1 MAFVNDYQEIFGEEV
16 QQAVGAGTGS
26 TPVKVAR
33 IILNA
38 GAMSQFAYHF
48 HIIGHPF
55 LQTFGLEW
63 AAFVFKPLHLLVK
76 VILYFVYGTQRGFL
90 GGHEEVGGINL
101 VGIELG
107 DGNAAHRVHFLN
119 TVYLVSPKGDAQQVV
134 GVSQINV
141 HRIAFHAEIAA
152 VQVNVVAYVKTVH
165 QASQEDIATEI
176 LALLYFDDV
185 VVEVC
190 RIPHAV
196 YARNGG
202 YHHYIFPARKQGGG
216 GGKAQL
222 VYLVVDGEVFFYIGV
237 R

>member
-1 MAFVNDYQEIFGEEV
+1 M
-16 QQAVGAGTGS
+16 
-26 TPVKVAR
+26 KV
-33 IILNA
+33 
-38 GAMSQFAYHF
+38 
-48 HIIGHPF
+48 
-55 LQTFGLEW
+55 
-63 AAFVFKPLHLLVK
+63 V
-76 VILYFVYGTQRGFL
+76 LYFVDGTQRGFF

-101 VGIELG
+101 ISVELG
-107 DGNAAHRVHFLN
+107 NSYAAQRVYLFNAVH
-119 TVYLVSPKGDAQQVV
+119 LVSPKGDAQQVV

-185 VVEVC
+185 VVEVR

-202 YHHYIFPARKQGGG
+202 YHHYIFPARKQGRG

>member
-76 VILYFVYGTQRGFL
+76 VILYFVYGTQRG
-90 GGHEEVGGINL
+90 
-101 VGIELG
+101 
-107 DGNAAHRVHFLN
+107 
-119 TVYLVSPKGDAQQVV
+119 
-134 GVSQINV
+134 QINV

-152 VQVNVVAYVKTVH
+152 VQANVVAYVKTVH